1 MYGKKK
7 KRSIAGKLLPFVLTG
22 ALIFSLSGCG
32 ENYVEKAKRE
42 NSLVIAVNAD
52 VDTLHLSDYS
62 TTVESNILDQIYD
75 PLIWVNPDGT
85 GEPEPRLAESY
96 EVSDDGMT
104 YTFHLRDDV
113 FFHDGTPVTAKDV
126 VFSLE
131 MYQNSEYQGSQ
142 VDGLDYAE
150 AADDSTIVCHMQ
162 YPYSP
167 FLMGIGRVHIGS
179 EAYYEKNP
187 EKFATEPIGSG
198 PYKFVGRD
206 KGSSLTLEAFEDYYG
221 GVPQIRHV
229 EYKVIPDETTRSIA
243 LQTGEVNFAS
253 IESSSILALKGSD
266 RIAIEEVESSGFTYV
281 SMNLEQEPFN
291 NPKVRQAINYAI
303 DRENIVNICYDG
315 EADINSNLCAK
326 SRFGYSD
333 SQKQYDYDL
342 AKARELL
349 KEAGIKPPYDL
360 GTMLV
365 AEQYSDIA
373 TVLQN
378 DLREVG
384 LEVKIEVKEFNAY
397 LNDLTQGNYSITA
410 LSMTLEGDTQ
420 MCSMALTTD
429 YIGTANNARY
439 SDPEIDSLFAQ
450 AGQSNDRTVREGLYN
465 QIFTKVQEEAVYG
478 VICNPYLL
486 YAHNTELDC
495 GEIPFEG
502 FYEIEDFT
510 WD

>member
-1 MYGKKK
+1 MHRRKKN
-7 KRSIAGKLLPFVLTG
+7 RGAAGKLLPLVLAG
-22 ALIFSLSGCG
+22 AVIFSLSGCG
-32 ENYVEKAKRE
+32 ENYVERAMRE
-42 NSLVIAVNAD
+42 NSLIIAVNAD
-52 VDTLHLSDYS
+52 VDTLHPSDYS
-62 TTVESNILDQIYD
+62 TTVESNILEQIYD
-75 PLIWVNPDGT
+75 PLIWVDPDGT

-104 YTFHLRDDV
+104 YTFHLRDDA
-113 FFHDGTPVTAKDV
+113 FFHDGTTVTADDV

-142 VDGLDYAE
+142 VDGMDHAE
-150 AADDSTIVCHMQ
+150 AVDDSTVVCHMQ

-167 FLMGIGRVHIGS
+167 FLMGIGRVHIAS
-179 EAYYEKNP
+179 RAYYDKDP
-187 EKFATEPIGSG
+187 EKFATQPVGSG
-198 PYKFVGRD
+198 PYKFTARD
-206 KGSSLTLEAFEDYYG
+206 KGSSLTLEAFEDYYR
-221 GVPQIRHV
+221 GVPEIREV

-266 RIAIEEVESSGFTYV
+266 RIDIEEVGSSGFTYV
-281 SMNLEQEPFN
+281 SMNLEQEPYN
-291 NPKVRQAINYAI
+291 NAKVRQAINYAI

-315 EADINSNLCAK
+315 EAEINSNLCAK

-333 SQKQYDYDL
+333 SQKQYDYDPE
-342 AKARELL
+342 KARELL
-349 KEAGIKPPYDL
+349 KEAGLTTPYDL
-360 GTMLV
+360 GTLLV
-365 AEQYSDIA
+365 AEQYSNIA

-410 LSMTLEGDTQ
+410 LNMTLEGDTQ
-420 MCSMALTTD
+420 MCFMALTTD

-450 AGQSNDRTVREGLYN
+450 AGQSNDRTVREELYD

-502 FYEIEDFT
+502 FYQIADFS
-510 WD
+510 WN